1 MVEVEGGGTLL
12 YGPTYGT
19 LILETAI
26 VAFTKANGAVRLML
40 CTRNMDTVKLMNPES
55 RAEYGLSGFD
65 CRCNISNGN
74 IAVVDLA
81 IDECRSFNVNR
92 VITLKWLGE
101 ITTVDDLDK
110 AVLEY
115 EEALKFLRQQGIE
128 VEEAGRASKS
138 SSRGSGAGALSMEMP
153 SVSF

>member
-1 MVEVEGGGTLL
+1 MVDKMVDNLL

-40 CTRNMDTVKLMNPES
+40 CTRNLDTVKLMNPES
-55 RAEYGLSGFD
+55 RAGYGLSGFD
-65 CRCNISNGN
+65 ARCNISNGN

-81 IDECRSFNVNR
+81 IDECRSFNVER

-101 ITTVDDLDK
+101 LTTLDDLDK
-110 AVLEY
+110 AVEEY
-115 EEALKFLRQQGIE
+115 EEALKFLREQGVE
-128 VEEAGRASKS
+128 VEEAGRTSNKS
-138 SSRGSGAGALSMEMP
+138 GRSTNTGESIEMP
-153 SVSF
+153 SISF